1 LAGGVGAFNRWEA
14 NIRNAASQ
22 YQKANET
29 AFCAQETER
38 AAFRS
43 VNRDLEVGTE
53 GPARVRAIGRNH
65 ALWSL
70 LVKDLAQAD
79 NRMPAGIKDGLIG
92 LGLWSMRYSTQAL
105 LQNLPVAPLIEVND
119 NVLAG
124 LLAQAVSQAAGPTGP
139 VVA

>member
-1 LAGGVGAFNRWEA
+1 MEA
-14 NIRNAASQ
+14 IISYAASS
-22 YQKANET
+22 YQKTSA
-29 AFCAQETER
+29 AGISGRDTEC

-43 VNRDLEVGTE
+43 VNRDLEVCAE

-124 LLAQAVSQAAGPTGP
+124 LLAQAVGQAAGPTGP